1 MGERHGKTPQMTP
14 TVFLLTYPDFSLSL
28 VTHFFLD
35 SDPEHRSSEVDVV
48 VEIKRVGKAVEHEIL
63 VSDSMVIP

>member
-1 MGERHGKTPQMTP
+1 MGEKHGKTPQMTP

-48 VEIKRVGKAVEHEIL
+48 VEIKRVGKAAEHEIL
-63 VSDSMVIP
+63 VSDSMVIT